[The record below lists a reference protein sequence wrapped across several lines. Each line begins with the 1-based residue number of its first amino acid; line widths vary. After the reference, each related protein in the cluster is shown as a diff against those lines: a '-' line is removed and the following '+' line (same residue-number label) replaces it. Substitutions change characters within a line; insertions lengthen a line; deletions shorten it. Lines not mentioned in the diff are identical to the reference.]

1 MIIWNILLIFI
12 LVALNGFF
20 VAIEFAVVAARKSR
34 LELLLKEGH
43 RSAEIVK
50 SWVENPVSRDR
61 LIAAAQLGITV
72 VSLALGSV
80 GENTFEA
87 ILEPYFEH
95 LDLPPALGFFST
107 ILPVLPLVIS
117 LIITTSLHVVLGE
130 QVPKV
135 AVLKQPERSA
145 ILMAQ
150 PMKLFTRVFKS
161 FVDILD
167 WATRMVLS
175 LFGLEAVGE
184 HSSLYTVD
192 EIKQIL
198 SDSER
203 VGLITEPGK
212 EMLHAVL
219 DFGGLVVR
227 QVMLPRTEV
236 VAIPADATFDEIVD
250 RMIEHKVTKFPV
262 YEDNLDQTI
271 GILHVKRVLGVMGK
285 PESHRYT
292 ARDLTREA
300 IYVPEA
306 LPVNTL
312 LHRFRDNRQHIAIV
326 LDEYGGTAG
335 LVTLEDL
342 MEEIVG
348 EVSDPFDPEIP
359 EFKTL
364 PDGSVQVN
372 GLNLID
378 DVNIVLGVDLEDP
391 HYDTIAGYVLG
402 LLGRIPAPN
411 DEFEANGIR
420 FKVEEMDGL
429 RIERLTLT
437 RLDNPESE

>member
-1 MIIWNILLIFI
+1 MIILNILLIFI

-184 HSSLYTVD
+184 HSSLYTVE

-219 DFGGLVVR
+219 DFGELVVR